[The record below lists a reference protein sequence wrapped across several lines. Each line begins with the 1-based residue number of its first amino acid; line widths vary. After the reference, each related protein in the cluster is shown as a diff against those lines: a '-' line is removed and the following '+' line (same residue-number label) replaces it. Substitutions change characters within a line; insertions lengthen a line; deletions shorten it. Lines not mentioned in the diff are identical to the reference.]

1 MFSIARNL
9 KAPFRSDQQ
18 LSRHVLGLVSVW
30 VRDAVGSPRRTEVIS
45 NLQEAEHGG
54 RAKAETADTADSDHR
69 HARRQWERFV

>member
-1 MFSIARNL
+1 M
-9 KAPFRSDQQ
+9 
-18 LSRHVLGLVSVW
+18 GLVLVW